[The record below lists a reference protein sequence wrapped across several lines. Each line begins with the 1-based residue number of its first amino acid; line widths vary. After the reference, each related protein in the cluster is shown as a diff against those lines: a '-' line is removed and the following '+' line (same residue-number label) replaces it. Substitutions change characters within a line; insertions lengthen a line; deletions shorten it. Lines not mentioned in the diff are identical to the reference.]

1 MVVVSVKNYIRITMI
16 MIMIMIM
23 MMMMIMIMIMISTD
37 YMATVRSTLIGN
49 LLRFLFTHQKVCRH
63 MMQFR

>member
-1 MVVVSVKNYIRITMI
+1 MVVVSVKNYTRITMI
-16 MIMIMIM
+16 MIMIMM

>member
-1 MVVVSVKNYIRITMI
+1 MVVVSVKNYTRIT
-16 MIMIMIM
+16 
-23 MMMMIMIMIMISTD
+23 MIMIMIMISTD